1 VIYCLLAKR
10 LAYRLSKG
18 EAIMP
23 ERVTI
28 KDVAKLANVSV
39 ATVSAVLNGN
49 KYVSP
54 ELIRRVERAIKD
66 LDYRPNLIARSLKL
80 NSTNVIGLI
89 FTNITSA
96 IWPPLVRSVQ
106 QYSQNH
112 SFDTV
117 LSVTNENMEMEKR
130 ALETMLARQ
139 VDGILISPAAGNEH
153 GHIHE
158 AAKHVPLIAIDRLV
172 PDIESVTMDNEGA
185 AYMATNHLIEH
196 RRRRIGIIS
205 LPTTSSNSAARLMGY
220 RRALEEHGLFDPA
233 LVREM
238 DFFGQDAFDL
248 AIDLLRTGHVDALLT
263 TSQSTSIAALR
274 AVNALGLRI
283 PEEVALFCY
292 DDAPWMEAVKP
303 ALSTVRQP
311 IEDVAQLA
319 CDLLFGR
326 LRGSAPT
333 TENHILACHL
343 ILRESC
349 GCGLRG

>member
-1 VIYCLLAKR
+1 MNR
-10 LAYRLSKG
+10 LC
-18 EAIMP
+18 P

-54 ELIRRVERAIKD
+54 ELIRRVKRAIKE
-66 LDYRPNLIARSLKL
+66 LDYRPNLVARSLKL

-96 IWPPLVRSVQ
+96 IWPPLVCSVQ
-106 QYSQNH
+106 QYSQKH
-112 SFDTV
+112 GFDTV
-117 LSVTNENMEMEKR
+117 LSVTHENIELEKQ

-139 VDGILISPAAGNEH
+139 VDGILIGPAAGNEH
-153 GHIHE
+153 RHIYE

-172 PDIESVTMDNEGA
+172 PDIESVTTDNEIA

-196 RRRRIGIIS
+196 GRRRIGIIS

-220 RRALEEHGLFDPA
+220 HRALEEHGLFDPA

-248 AIDLLRTGHVDALLT
+248 AMNLLKTGYVDALLT

-303 ALSTVRQP
+303 TLSTVRQP
-311 IEDVAQLA
+311 IEDMAQLA
-319 CDLLFGR
+319 CELLFSR

-333 TENHILACHL
+333 TKNHVLASHL

-349 GCGLRG
+349 GC